1 MADLSVLNVLLHD
14 IEIGTLTQL
23 SGDRNIFAFNEGYI
37 ADTKRATLSLS
48 FKDANGNLITDHNA
62 TQTRVL
68 PFFANLLPE
77 ARLRDYL
84 AARAGVK
91 SVRDFPLLWALG
103 EDLPGAIRILSAD
116 GRSWPKDDENAQV
129 DLADLD
135 SPLRFSLA
143 GVQLKFSAVMGAKGG
158 LTIPVEGVG
167 GHWIV
172 KLPSPTYD
180 GVPENEFATMSF
192 AGKLGIEIPEIR
204 LQDLGEI
211 AGLPGGIGSFQGKA
225 LAIKRFDRT
234 NEGAVHVEDFAQIIG
249 VYPNTKYEK
258 ASYRNIAHAI
268 WIETGEDGLAE
279 FIRRLVFNI
288 MIGNADMH
296 LKNWSLIYP
305 DKVNAEIAPAYDF
318 VSTIAFLPDETMALS
333 FGHSKEWN
341 DVTSDELIW
350 FAGKAHLPQKL
361 VMDSAKEIVEKF
373 QQMWPEEKTNLS
385 FSEEL
390 VQAIENHLKKIPL
403 VDALS

>member
-1 MADLSVLNVLLHD
+1 
-14 IEIGTLTQL
+14 
-23 SGDRNIFAFNEGYI
+23 
-37 ADTKRATLSLS
+37 
-48 FKDANGNLITDHNA
+48 
-62 TQTRVL
+62 
-68 PFFANLLPE
+68 
-77 ARLRDYL
+77 
-84 AARAGVK
+84 
-91 SVRDFPLLWALG
+91 
-103 EDLPGAIRILSAD
+103 
-116 GRSWPKDDENAQV
+116 
-129 DLADLD
+129 
-135 SPLRFSLA
+135 
-143 GVQLKFSAVMGAKGG
+143 
-158 LTIPVEGVG
+158 
-167 GHWIV
+167 
-172 KLPSPTYD
+172 
-180 GVPENEFATMSF
+180 MSF
-192 AGKLGIEIPEIR
+192 AGKLGIDVPEMR

-211 AGLPGGIGSFQGKA
+211 AGLPSGIGSLQGKA

-234 NEGAVHVEDFAQIIG
+234 NEGAVHIEDFAQIIG
-249 VYPNTKYEK
+249 VYPNRKYEK

-305 DKVNAEIAPAYDF
+305 DKVNAKIAPAYDF

-341 DVTSDELIW
+341 DVTSDELNW

-373 QQMWPEEKTNLS
+373 QQMWPKEKTNLS
-385 FSEEL
+385 FGEEV
-390 VQAIENHLKKIPL
+390 VQSIENHLKKIPL